1 MLIYPDIDPILL
13 QVGPLKIHWYGIMY
27 LAGFS
32 MAWWLGNKRLQQNA
46 IFTSEQ
52 LSDLIFYAAVG
63 VVLGGRIGYVLF
75 YDLANYLEAPL
86 NIFKVWQGGMA
97 FHGGFIGVLI
107 AVWIYARKL
116 KLPFFKVTD
125 FIAPL
130 IPLGLCTGRIGNFIN
145 GELWGRHTDVPWG
158 MVFTHIDAIPRHPSQ
173 LYQAVLEGFVLFII
187 LWSFSKK
194 SRPIMAVSG
203 LFLIGYGLFRFLIE
217 FVREPDYHLG
227 FIAFDW
233 MTMGQILT
241 IPMIIV
247 GIVLLKLA
255 YQRMKF

>member
-1 MLIYPDIDPILL
+1 MLIYPDIDPVLL
-13 QVGPLKIHWYGIMY
+13 QIGPLKIHWYGIMY

-32 MAWWLGNKRLQQNA
+32 MAWWLGNKRLQQNP

-52 LSDLIFYAAVG
+52 LSDLIFYAAIG

-75 YDLANYLEAPL
+75 YDLANYLATPL
-86 NIFKVWQGGMA
+86 NIFKVWQGGMS
-97 FHGGFIGVLI
+97 FHGGFIGVLL
-107 AVWIYARKL
+107 AVWVYARKL

-130 IPLGLCTGRIGNFIN
+130 IPLGLCAGRIGNFIN
-145 GELWGRHTDVPWG
+145 GELWGRHTDAPWG
-158 MVFTHIDAIPRHPSQ
+158 MVFPHIDAIPRHPSQ

-187 LWSFSKK
+187 LWIFSKR
-194 SRPIMAVSG
+194 SRPMMAVSG

-241 IPMIIV
+241 IPMLIV

-255 YQRMKF
+255 YQRMEF